1 MKGVVHHS
9 NACDKQSADLGTIE
23 RFDPESNQ
31 FVTVAKFNRVRR
43 GFSAAASEDMKIYVF
58 GGRDGDLDL
67 TTW

>member
-1 MKGVVHHS
+1 MSVSV
-9 NACDKQSADLGTIE
+9 SA
-23 RFDPESNQ
+23 
-31 FVTVAKFNRVRR
+31 R